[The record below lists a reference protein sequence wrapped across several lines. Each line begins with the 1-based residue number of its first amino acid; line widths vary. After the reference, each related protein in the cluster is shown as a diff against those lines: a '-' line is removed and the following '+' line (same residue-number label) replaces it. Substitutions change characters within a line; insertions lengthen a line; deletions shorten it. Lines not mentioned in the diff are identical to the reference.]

1 MIDRAFTKLT
11 ATLLQLTLCL
21 IVPLAPSH
29 SAPAVKDQ
37 KAANVAT
44 TPKIESANTSGMA
57 SKSKNIH
64 RADFRVKGASCV
76 ACLRRIS
83 KTMRAQ
89 KGVIKGDVSIFSPYW
104 AIVIFDG
111 DQTNLDKIYES
122 VKHEK
127 VTFED
132 MEDRVVDGLPL
143 IVIPKGMAAPQ
154 GAAQPSAKSQ

>member
-1 MIDRAFTKLT
+1 MIDRAFIKLT
-11 ATLLQLTLCL
+11 AAVLPILLCL
-21 IVPLAPSH
+21 TMPLAASH
-29 SAPAVKDQ
+29 AAPAQKESKPTSDAQSAKDE
-37 KAANVAT
+37 T
-44 TPKIESANTSGMA
+44 TA
-57 SKSKNIH
+57 SKTKNMH

-83 KTMRAQ
+83 KTLRAQ

-111 DQTNLDKIYES
+111 DQTTLDKIYES

-132 MEDRVVDGLPL
+132 IEDRVVNGLPL
-143 IVIPKGMAAPQ
+143 IVIPKGMGQ
-154 GAAQPSAKSQ
+154 AQTPGTTGKTTGISH

>member
-29 SAPAVKDQ
+29 SAPVVKDQ
-37 KAANVAT
+37 KATNISAS
-44 TPKIESANTSGMA
+44 PKVEAGNTSTPA
-57 SKSKNIH
+57 AKSKNMH

-111 DQTNLDKIYES
+111 DQTNLDKVYES

-132 MEDRVVDGLPL
+132 IEDRVVDGLPL

-154 GAAQPSAKSQ
+154 SPAKSK